1 MYTHVLTPFTARDGE
16 NLALYHWKAEES
28 GIQPGYPVA
37 PARGVILIVHGLGEH
52 AGRYDHVANFLCNW
66 GFEVRAYDQ
75 RGHGE
80 SAGLPGTLPS
90 SNALLDDLAEV
101 LDDRMIFSVGESRER
116 SVYRVGSTE
125 LRFQMKAEANFP
137 VALAS
142 LFCKYVR
149 ELSMQVFNEFWAEHV
164 SGLKP
169 TAGYPVDAV
178 RFKQDIAEAQA
189 RLAITDDVLWRER

>member
-1 MYTHVLTPFTARDGE
+1 MV
-16 NLALYHWKAEES
+16 
-28 GIQPGYPVA
+28 
-37 PARGVILIVHGLGEH
+37 
-52 AGRYDHVANFLCNW
+52 
-66 GFEVRAYDQ
+66 
-75 RGHGE
+75 
-80 SAGLPGTLPS
+80 
-90 SNALLDDLAEV
+90 
-101 LDDRMIFSVGESRER
+101 FSVGESRER

-164 SGLKP
+164 PGLKA